1 MKKVSLTENWEQE
14 LLLQFY
20 KPASGRQSAY
30 ICSPLH
36 AEGYEHFFNNMYAA
50 RFYMYYVQHYLG
62 YLARAPHAY
71 LPLLV
76 NDYNLLERELAFS
89 FEDRKSVV

>member
-1 MKKVSLTENWEQE
+1 MKKLSLTENWEQE

-20 KPASGRQSAY
+20 KPASGRQTAY

-50 RFYMYYVQHYLG
+50 RF
-62 YLARAPHAY
+62 
-71 LPLLV
+71 
-76 NDYNLLERELAFS
+76 
-89 FEDRKSVV
+89 